1 MFACQ
6 YIFHV
11 WVAAVGVVHL
21 ISELCEIPDVV
32 YTNKYV
38 VYAMTVLLLGSRA
51 EQTGGLSVVY
61 HCFYVCSPLMV
72 DTGMPCP
79 HQPTGFLEA
88 VARTVVIVVLV

>member
-1 MFACQ
+1 M
-6 YIFHV
+6 
-11 WVAAVGVVHL
+11 
-21 ISELCEIPDVV
+21 ISQVCEIPYVV
-32 YTNKYV
+32 YTKYV
-38 VYAMTVLLLGSRA
+38 AYAMTVLLLGSRA

-61 HCFYVCSPLMV
+61 HCCYVCSPLIV